1 MATTTL
7 VPVETYL
14 RSSYRPDRDY
24 IDGEL
29 LERNVGEIPHGRLQ
43 GYFIKLFA
51 RHEIEWGL
59 EAIPETR
66 LQVASTRFR
75 IPDVTVLPL
84 DAPDT
89 LIIHSTPVLC
99 IEIFSSEDRMSRM
112 QERVADYK
120 RMGVPA
126 VWVIDPW
133 RRLAY
138 MADAEG
144 KLETENKI
152 LTVPDSPVTVAVEEI
167 FAELDRLAQRASV

>member
-1 MATTTL
+1 M
-7 VPVETYL
+7 
-14 RSSYRPDRDY
+14 
-24 IDGEL
+24 
-29 LERNVGEIPHGRLQ
+29 
-43 GYFIKLFA
+43 
-51 RHEIEWGL
+51 
-59 EAIPETR
+59 
-66 LQVASTRFR
+66 
-75 IPDVTVLPL
+75 TVLPL